1 MEPFSTLLYLPH
13 LGLIGRSSMSWLNQ
27 ARESP
32 SFTEHYVFLLLISLP
47 TNKKRTLKVLCVFSR
62 LSNGESPKPNP
73 SCADGRRWSKS
84 DGTRTRWFWFE
95 SNETE
100 STISFDI
107 LLAPKPPLYRTQGG
121 AYINGL
127 TWKRTNLPNVNM
139 SKRRVYPGTHHLTTP
154 KHCMHLHLA
163 YHGLSPNR
171 TSRRDVLLGTEK
183 RAESPK
189 THHLLS
195 SNPLRGLYQSG
206 GA

>member
-47 TNKKRTLKVLCVFSR
+47 TNKKRTLRVLCVFSR

-100 STISFDI
+100 STISFYI

-121 AYINGL
+121 AYINGFTL
-127 TWKRTNLPNVNM
+127 KWTNLPNVNM

-154 KHCMHLHLA
+154 KHCMHLHLLVLEYQWFFSSL
-163 YHGLSPNR
+163 YHLFSSAPCFAWNQPMKGDYS
-171 TSRRDVLLGTEK
+171 LLPTWPLKK
-183 RAESPK
+183 RVI
-189 THHLLS
+189 
-195 SNPLRGLYQSG
+195 
-206 GA
+206 